1 MFEMQSIKHDLEI
14 KGFNSIYYF
23 EFGKNFSHSPEKH
36 DFWEMVYVD
45 NGRINAISN
54 GIGCILKRGQAIFH
68 EPSEIHAHVSDKH
81 VANNMV
87 VVSFTTHSKSM
98 RFLRGKTFTLDK
110 TAKSL
115 LSFFLR
121 EAKNVLGEIPND
133 YENKEKLSFQSSV
146 FGAQQLLQ
154 SYFTEFLIRLIR
166 SESSLGEEIPATKE
180 TRDIATNSMNEL
192 ITQYLTDN
200 IYSNLT
206 LKDLCNHFLI
216 GKTQIC
222 KIFNETTG
230 QSPMSYY
237 QKLKIAEAKKLL
249 REKNYS
255 VTEISDM
262 LGYSSIHTFSRAFK
276 KAAGF
281 SPTAY
286 SASVL

>member
-68 EPSEIHAHVSDKH
+68 EPSVIHAHVSDKH

-166 SESSLGEEIPATKE
+166 SESSLGEEIPANKE

>member
-1 MFEMQSIKHDLEI
+1 MFEMQSIKHDLDIE
-14 KGFNSIYYF
+14 GFNSIYYF

-110 TAKSL
+110 TAKTL

-166 SESSLGEEIPATKE
+166 SESSLGEEILSNKE
-180 TRDIATNSMNEL
+180 TRDMATNSMNEL

-200 IYSNLT
+200 VYSNLT
-206 LKDLCNHFLI
+206 LKDLCSHFLM

-222 KIFNETTG
+222 KIFNEATG

-237 QKLKIAEAKKLL
+237 QELKIAEAKTLL

>member
-166 SESSLGEEIPATKE
+166 SESSLGEEIPANKE